1 MKLTRLIWSMS
12 CLSLDSDRFAL
23 RQALA
28 DSERKRRTQAKKV
41 EGLYH
46 NLEKKNH
53 ELRRRVRSLE
63 RKNER
68 AQAKLAEQRARVAQA
83 ERHATTQ
90 RAIANRAVR
99 KMAHVDSRAAEIL
112 IAESPE
118 FHELESRPP
127 AFESSRASPA
137 PRRSADAESSRGS
150 WTPVEESEELRRP
163 MTTEELRHTL
173 RPLTPEPSRRA
184 RSSRGPDDGR
194 PTPEQIAR
202 DDDLL
207 TTPTAG
213 MFPTDDGLS
222 RRAAV
227 VGLLGVLERLSGGI
241 EPPPTRARVRARG
254 APRESRR
261 VVLQL
266 ECL

>member
-12 CLSLDSDRFAL
+12 WLSQDSDRFAL

-99 KMAHVDSRAAEIL
+99 KMAHVDSRAARFA

-127 AFESSRASPA
+127 AFESSRAPASPA
-137 PRRSADAESSRGS
+137 A
-150 WTPVEESEELRRP
+150 
-163 MTTEELRHTL
+163 
-173 RPLTPEPSRRA
+173 
-184 RSSRGPDDGR
+184 
-194 PTPEQIAR
+194 
-202 DDDLL
+202 
-207 TTPTAG
+207 
-213 MFPTDDGLS
+213 
-222 RRAAV
+222 
-227 VGLLGVLERLSGGI
+227 
-241 EPPPTRARVRARG
+241 
-254 APRESRR
+254 APRCSSAVQRTCST
-261 VVLQL
+261 VSYSQPFG
-266 ECL
+266 